1 MTDATTMTTK
11 AFLVPALM
19 ATALVA
25 GCGKK
30 NDISPPDG
38 QEGLY
43 TYPRA
48 YPAPLPGSAAQ
59 DRSAQQ
65 QDRLS
70 PPSSLSP
77 YPFSREG
84 KTKTYGSSGS

>member
-1 MTDATTMTTK
+1 MMNRGTMPHRTVL
-11 AFLVPALM
+11 AAALL

-30 NDISPPDG
+30 NEVSPPDG
-38 QEGLY
+38 QEHLY
-43 TYPRA
+43 TYPRN
-48 YPAPLPGSAAQ
+48 YPAPVPGAAVPSRGA
-59 DRSAQQ
+59 DRQE
-65 QDRLS
+65 RLS

-84 KTKTYGSSGS
+84 TTKTYGSSGS

>member
-1 MTDATTMTTK
+1 MGRYSLLTA
-11 AFLVPALM
+11 ALLAM
-19 ATALVA
+19 ALVA

-30 NDISPPDG
+30 NDVSPPDG
-38 QEGLY
+38 EGHLY
-43 TYPRA
+43 TYPRD
-48 YPAPLPGSAAQ
+48 YPAPVSGAAVP
-59 DRSAQQ
+59 DRGAEQ

-84 KTKTYGSSGS
+84 KTKTYGSSGY

>member
-1 MTDATTMTTK
+1 MTARRTNGQK
-11 AFLVPALM
+11 ALLAGALL
-19 ATALVA
+19 AVALVA
-25 GCGKK
+25 ACGKK
-30 NDISPPDG
+30 NDVSPPDG
-38 QEGLY
+38 QEELY
-43 TYPRA
+43 TYPRD
-48 YPAPLPGSAAQ
+48 YPAPAPGAAVP

-65 QDRLS
+65 ERLS

>member
-1 MTDATTMTTK
+1 MTVRSSMAHKALLAAALLAT
-11 AFLVPALM
+11 V
-19 ATALVA
+19 LVA

-38 QEGLY
+38 QEDLY
-43 TYPRA
+43 TYPRD
-48 YPAPLPGSAAQ
+48 YPAPVPGTVVP

-77 YPFSREG
+77 YPFSRER